1 MSGLRSRLKSIIRS
15 SKPSSQTVTDKEAAV
30 PGLDLSKPSP
40 SRTKSKKDDLGFL
53 ELASG
58 TDPIVD
64 IIAIHGLDGHREKT
78 WTAENGILWLRD
90 LLKADIPNA
99 RILAYGYD
107 ADTRSQ
113 ECVST
118 RTIYQNADKFLKSL
132 SRQRSD
138 HPRRPIIFIAH
149 SLGGIVL
156 KQALGLCHSETV
168 DSKNDFRD
176 ILVSTHAV
184 LFFGTPHF
192 GVKGVELLQTMNR
205 LLSVYLKTTKVIVR
219 NLKENSSALENI
231 QRLYASASKEIE
243 TVLFYEVYP
252 TPIIGGKR
260 QMIVPYN
267 SATIAGDRQAIEE
280 GLDADH
286 CEMVKFPNS
295 GHANY
300 ATVLSYLKQ
309 HVEGA
314 TAGVAKK
321 WCTEDAYRDL
331 ANREDLSPNEV
342 VLPKPS
348 LTVPRNYID
357 RPRIQSLI
365 TQHLLPSS
373 PVRRQPRCI
382 LHGIGGAGKTQ
393 LATKWI
399 RDNENKFTRVIF
411 VDASSQTQL
420 EKDLGL
426 SVHCLG
432 PEYSKMTW
440 KEAVAYLDGKETG
453 WLLFF
458 DNADSPDLNLRP
470 YLPNSIHGTIL
481 ITTRNSEC
489 SGYAPDGAIP
499 VGNLEESEAV
509 ELLHV
514 IANVTPPSNVRS
526 LEIVRELGML
536 ALAITQAGTYIRKT
550 RRLDTYLDTFRK
562 HHNRLL
568 RKKPDIGSEY
578 TSSTYAAFD
587 LSFEYL
593 PPKAQE
599 LLKLCAFLHHSAI
612 PISLFEQSVKNGFI
626 TYTVLNSCPPP
637 ASDKALI
644 SNLEEILGSIWDEVG
659 FHEILESASRASFID
674 ISSDGLV
681 YGVHPLLQVY
691 IKDSLDEEEKSALW
705 LYDKTTHTWSHPT
718 SRR

>member
-1 MSGLRSRLKSIIRS
+1 MASCGFEIS
-15 SKPSSQTVTDKEAAV
+15 SKPTYPTHEYSHMATTPTLAV
-30 PGLDLSKPSP
+30 ESV
-40 SRTKSKKDDLGFL
+40 SRRRKYT
-53 ELASG
+53 
-58 TDPIVD
+58 
-64 IIAIHGLDGHREKT
+64 
-78 WTAENGILWLRD
+78 N
-90 LLKADIPNA
+90 
-99 RILAYGYD
+99 
-107 ADTRSQ
+107 
-113 ECVST
+113 T
-118 RTIYQNADKFLKSL
+118 RTSFSNL
-132 SRQRSD
+132 SRQRRD

-168 DSKNDFRD
+168 GSKNDFRD

-205 LLSVYLKTTKVIVR
+205 LLSVHLKTTKVIVR
-219 NLKENSSALENI
+219 NLKENSSALDNI
-231 QRLYASASKEIE
+231 QRLYTSASKEIE
-243 TVLFYEVYP
+243 TVLFYE
-252 TPIIGGKR
+252 
-260 QMIVPYN
+260 IVPYN
-267 SATIAGDRQAIEE
+267 SATIAGDRQAIER

-331 ANREDLSPNEV
+331 ANREDRSPNEV

-348 LTVPRNYID
+348 LTVSRNYID

-365 TQHLLPSS
+365 TQHLFPSS
-373 PVRRQPRCI
+373 LVRRQPWCI

-514 IANVTPPSNVRS
+514 IANVAPQSNVQS

-562 HHNRLL
+562 HHDRPL
-568 RKKPDIGSEY
+568 RKKLEIGSEY
-578 TSSTYAAFD
+578 TSSTYTAFD
-587 LSFEYL
+587 LSFDCL
-593 PPKAQE
+593 HTKAQ
-599 LLKLCAFLHHSAI
+599 
-612 PISLFEQSVKNGFI
+612 
-626 TYTVLNSCPPP
+626 
-637 ASDKALI
+637 
-644 SNLEEILGSIWDEVG
+644 
-659 FHEILESASRASFID
+659 
-674 ISSDGLV
+674 SS
-681 YGVHPLLQVY
+681 
-691 IKDSLDEEEKSALW
+691 
-705 LYDKTTHTWSHPT
+705 
-718 SRR
+718 